1 MSTLFILSASL
12 LNQSTPELSIFCRCS
27 EKNTMPTSTEQHDNS
42 PLESMNLTMSSFP
55 RTKASANETDGA
67 ETETEHYVR
76 KKEAQRVTRVAFLS
90 FPFLFALRSTNERT
104 TGSVDERTQAARRVR
119 AAGSPKQ
126 TSEKRSTAHSKC
138 SLDRHCRRSGRQAAP
153 GHARVGR
160 AVTNQSQAGPE
171 KEKAATNI
179 NSQ

>member
-90 FPFLFALRSTNERT
+90 FPVRLAKHERT

-138 SLDRHCRRSGRQAAP
+138 SLVRHFRRSGRQAAP